1 MSKKRKHK
9 RGQNHQTQPTGTD
22 SPAPESAPEPSRP
35 ARLQA
40 PRWLPWL
47 FIALIAAL
55 TFVAYHGGLDNGF
68 TNWDDNWLI
77 TENRH
82 IRNSDWQTI
91 QHIFNPMAP
100 REELG
105 NEYLPLRDLSYSLNY
120 ALDGYNP
127 RGYHAANILLHL
139 FNSLLV
145 MLLCWRVT
153 GRRWIGG
160 IAGLLFAVHPVH
172 VEAVAWLS
180 SRKDLLATFFLLLSC
195 NLYMAARRART
206 GLMPSESFVQRVRE
220 STRLHYLLAVFAFV
234 CALLSKMSAVVLP
247 ALLLL
252 IELFRGRALHGAAVT
267 RRAALLAPFWVIA
280 GLFTLLAGRIG
291 SGLMREPYGDS
302 RLQSLLT
309 AISALTRDA
318 QVLLAGWPMHASV
331 DLPVQTGF
339 SLAVLVGVLL
349 LVALLAAGLI
359 GWRESN
365 PKSDDAVAGESWG
378 TPQAMALGAVGFGA
392 LWFLASLAPVSNF
405 IVQIGTVFAERYLYI
420 PSIGF
425 CIAAA
430 ALGVLGAEHLR
441 RTSAARAL
449 VAPVALLL
457 LAAVTVVCTWG
468 TVYAVKPWRNSI
480 SLWTHAL
487 HHDPGNH
494 VAHFNLAREYTERA
508 LVDPDDDSRRVMLQN
523 SLVSYRNALANP
535 ARTYRNDP
543 ARVYGAMALS
553 EIHLQ
558 NPQEALRLL
567 DEGRKHIDQPW
578 RDERATA
585 DITALLANPR
595 GLALS
600 ALGRHEE
607 ALAAFEEALAA
618 SGRYQAARINIA
630 TELSRKALAGDSID
644 EAALLRAKRELNE
657 YEQNRSRDELSIEAR
672 ARIALLEYDARLRIS
687 GKGSGTDIPDE
698 LRPLL
703 QEARELYTQLLA
715 FREAG
720 VTTRAAMA
728 STLIEV
734 ADAFARG
741 RAGDATAEKHLRR
754 ALQLKPDYKGLRTL
768 LAQLLFERD
777 EPRARVEA
785 NKLMGDELQRWPD
798 YKPALQLKAAGLR
811 QTAAN
816 QAGSLMLSWTEEY
829 QQVMG
834 AKNAPTWEGLIYRF
848 HTRSEFRKNLLV
860 IVALL
865 RQAIEADPDN
875 DFGHGMVEGTG
886 LPLSTGMWFTGDPE
900 LRMNA
905 EDLLRTAF
913 NARPEDGAVGDR
925 LTSFYMKLAEDLLR
939 RPAKER
945 SGGEFRQDLDAL
957 LKNMLTLSERARQ
970 ILSRKLLRVGRG
982 VESGDTRLNDADG
995 NPMDLSRE
1003 ARRYAASEFMRA
1015 ATVLSPDNVEA
1026 LDWLKK
1032 YYEEEGN
1039 LDEALKIFA
1048 QLVEALSDRPDLM
1061 HGVHLSL
1068 CQLQMD
1074 FGQQLLDA
1082 FKSKLRLHKEA
1093 EAKALRDKAVQA
1105 YLDALGTT
1113 GKLLDSP
1120 HDPEKISLP
1129 IRIRGV
1135 ACQRLAY
1142 LVTSEAEKYYTIAL
1156 EAYERQPLDFKDEIS
1171 EVRRKRA
1178 WFVRDPYKRLSE
1190 LRQTLNDAPE
1200 GKDMSDVQDDI
1211 LNLERRIARIE
1222 AEVLLREGKPED
1234 ALQRLQQYTRS
1245 PTSELFV
1252 VRGRIYKALA
1262 AKAPE
1267 GERSALVLKAA
1278 QDLVRG
1284 GEPRAVLEGGELY
1297 WADEHLAFE
1306 PDRVERA
1313 RIAFMQAAD
1322 VIETALPGFE
1332 KGTSEREDFEALHVR
1347 VLQRLKEMD
1356 RLGAGYLAAA
1366 KSQQREGKLEAAL
1379 ESART
1384 ATVLLGDYPEA
1395 YRVQGVLL
1403 RDLARQPGKSA
1414 KEVRQY
1420 ADDARTSFSAALRL
1434 DHLLTSQRVELCLL
1448 LADLLLRDLAA
1459 APEARDWVLRARNAA
1474 EGEDLPGVR
1483 EKLMRNALEAALSGT
1498 DALVKADQKSEARLW
1513 LQLARRWVNDL
1524 PDSERTAASA
1534 KIAELESAAGK

>member
-9 RGQNHQTQPTGTD
+9 RGQTQQTQPTGTD
-22 SPAPESAPEPSRP
+22 APAPEPAPELARESRLP
-35 ARLQA
+35 A

-47 FIALIAAL
+47 FIALIAGL

-82 IRNSDWQTI
+82 IRNTDWQTI

-105 NEYLPLRDLSYSLNY
+105 NEYLPLRDLSYSVNY

-160 IAGLLFAVHPVH
+160 VAGILFAVHPVH

-195 NLYMAARRART
+195 NLYLAARRART

-220 STRLHYLLAVFAFV
+220 STRLHYLLALFAYV
-234 CALLSKMSAVVLP
+234 CALLSKMTAVVLP

-252 IELFRGRALHGAAVT
+252 LELFRGRALHSAPVA

-318 QVLLAGWPMHASV
+318 QVLLAGWPMHAAV

-339 SLAVLVGVLL
+339 SIAVLVGVVL
-349 LVALLAAGLI
+349 LVAMLAAGLI

-365 PKSDDAVAGESWG
+365 PKAEGAAGDDSW
-378 TPQAMALGAVGFGA
+378 TRPQVMAWGAVGFGA

-425 CIAAA
+425 CLAVA

-449 VAPVALLL
+449 IAPVALLL
-457 LAAVTVVCTWG
+457 LAAVTVACTWG

-523 SLVSYRNALANP
+523 SLVSYRSALANP

-567 DEGRKHIDQPW
+567 EEGRKHIAQPW

-585 DITALLANPR
+585 DIIALLANPR

-630 TELSRKALAGDSID
+630 TELSRKALSGDSID

-672 ARIALLEYDARLRIS
+672 ARIALLEYDARLRAS
-687 GKGSGTDIPDE
+687 GKGSATDVPAE
-698 LRPLL
+698 LLPLL
-703 QEARELYTQLLA
+703 AEARQCYAELIAY
-715 FREAG
+715 REAG

-728 STLIEV
+728 ATLIEA
-734 ADAFARG
+734 ADAHARG
-741 RAGDATAEKHLRR
+741 RAGDATAEKYLRR
-754 ALQLKPDYKGLRTL
+754 ALQLKDDYKGLRTL
-768 LAQLLFERD
+768 LAQLLFERND
-777 EPRARVEA
+777 GRARIEA
-785 NKLMGDELQRWPD
+785 NKLMGDELERWPD

-816 QAGSLMLSWTEEY
+816 QAVSLMQTWTEEY
-829 QQVMG
+829 HRAMG
-834 AKNAPTWEGLIYRF
+834 NKLDPTWEGLIYRF
-848 HTRSEFRKNLLV
+848 HTRTEFRKSLLV

-865 RQAIEADPDN
+865 RQAIEADPEN
-875 DFGHGMVEGTG
+875 ELGHGMVEGTG
-886 LPLSTGMWFTGDPE
+886 LPISTGMWFTGDAE

-913 NARPEDGAVGDR
+913 NARPEDGPVGDR
-925 LTSFYMKLAEDLLR
+925 LTSFYLKLAEDLLQ

-945 SGGEFRQDLDAL
+945 ADREFREDLDAL

-970 ILSRKLLRVGRG
+970 ILSRKLLRVGRAI
-982 VESGDTRLNDADG
+982 ESGETRLNDADG
-995 NPMDLSRE
+995 NPMELSRE

-1032 YYEEEGN
+1032 YYEEDGD
-1039 LDEALKIFA
+1039 LDEALKVFA

-1082 FKSKLRLHKEA
+1082 FKSKLRLHKEV
-1093 EAKALRDKAVQA
+1093 EAKELRDKAVRA
-1105 YLDALGTT
+1105 YLDALDTT

-1120 HDPEKISLP
+1120 HDPDKVSLP

-1156 EAYERQPLDFKDEIS
+1156 EAYERAPLDFKDEIS

-1178 WFVRDPYKRLSE
+1178 WFVSDPYRRLAE
-1190 LRQTLNDAPE
+1190 LRLTIKEAPE
-1200 GKDMSDVQDDI
+1200 GKDMSDVEEDI

-1222 AEVLLREGKPED
+1222 AEALLAQGNPEE
-1234 ALQRLQQYTRS
+1234 AMKRLQPALRA
-1245 PTSELFV
+1245 PTSELYV
-1252 VRGRIYKALA
+1252 VRGRVHQALA
-1262 AKAPE
+1262 AKAT
-1267 GERSALVLKAA
+1267 GEEKRALLVKAA

-1284 GEPRAVLEGGELY
+1284 SEPKAVLEGGELY
-1297 WADEHLAFE
+1297 WQDEALALE
-1306 PDRVERA
+1306 PDRVQRA

-1322 VIETALPGFE
+1322 VIETALPGIAVDTPQRAE
-1332 KGTSEREDFEALHVR
+1332 YTELHAR

-1366 KSQQREGKLEAAL
+1366 KAQQREGKLLDAL

-1395 YRVQGVLL
+1395 YRIQGVLH
-1403 RDLARQPGKSA
+1403 RDLARQSDGPARKA
-1414 KEVRQY
+1414 Y
-1420 ADDARTSFSAALRL
+1420 AEDAAVSFSSALAL
-1434 DHLLTSQRVELCLL
+1434 NNLLTSQRVELCLL
-1448 LADLLLRDLAA
+1448 YSDLLLQDLAKPA
-1459 APEARDWVLRARNAA
+1459 DAREWLSRARTSA
-1474 EGEDLPGVR
+1474 EDEAVPQFRPALLKQV
-1483 EKLMRNALEAALSGT
+1483 LEAALRGAA
-1498 DALVKADQKSEARLW
+1498 ALAEARNARDARQW
-1513 LQLARRWVNDL
+1513 LQLASRWVKDE
-1524 PDSERTAASA
+1524 PTADQTMFTAR
-1534 KIAELESAAGK
+1534 IAEIEAMLGRE